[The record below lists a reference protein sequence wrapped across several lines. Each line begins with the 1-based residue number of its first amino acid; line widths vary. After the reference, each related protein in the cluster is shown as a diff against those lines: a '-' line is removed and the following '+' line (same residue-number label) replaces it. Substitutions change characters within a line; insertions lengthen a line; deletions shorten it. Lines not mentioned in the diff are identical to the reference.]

1 MNADIARKAGK
12 VAKEAKKV
20 IRHLPPHT
28 VEAGAALIIG
38 ETLRGKKRAT
48 HLATS
53 IGALVVAHYILK
65 WAKS

>member
-1 MNADIARKAGK
+1 MNTAVAQKAGK
-12 VAKEAKKV
+12 AAKEVKKL

-28 VEAGAALIIG
+28 VEAGAALVIG
-38 ETLRGKKRAT
+38 EALRGKKRAT

-53 IGALVVAHYILK
+53 IGALVAAHYILK